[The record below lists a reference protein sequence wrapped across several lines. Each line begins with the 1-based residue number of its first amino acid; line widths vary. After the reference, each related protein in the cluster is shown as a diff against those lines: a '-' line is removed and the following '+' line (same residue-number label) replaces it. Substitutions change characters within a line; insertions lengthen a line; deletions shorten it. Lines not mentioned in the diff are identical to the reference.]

1 MKVSDG
7 GVAFVARHEGI
18 VLRAYDDFAPAKEL
32 KPGDAV
38 KGTLTIGVGHTGP
51 DVHIGQTITEAEAM
65 ALLRADLGT
74 AEAAVN
80 RLVTVPLTQNQF
92 DALVSLVFNI
102 GEGNFSKSTLLRRL
116 NAGEREAAAG
126 QFGRWNKSKGVEL
139 AGLTK
144 RRAAERELFLK
155 AGG

>member
-1 MKVSDG
+1 
-7 GVAFVARHEGI
+7 
-18 VLRAYDDFAPAKEL
+18 
-32 KPGDAV
+32 
-38 KGTLTIGVGHTGP
+38 
-51 DVHIGQTITEAEAM
+51 M